1 LDFDRTKV
9 LRRHASVP
17 PTTARTTVRLNPV
30 QPIGFVRNR
39 VDRGKHA
46 GRATIE
52 LFDEFVPGL
61 LGLDQCSHAVVLF
74 QLQKARFDPSTDLL
88 YRPHADRRMRP
99 AGIFAQRCPHRP
111 NQLGVT
117 TVAVLAVDGK
127 RIVVSGLDAWKG
139 TPVLDIKPYLPWFD
153 RPKGKVRVPKW
164 FR

>member
-1 LDFDRTKV
+1 VVRT
-9 LRRHASVP
+9 
-17 PTTARTTVRLNPV
+17 
-30 QPIGFVRNR
+30 R
-39 VDRGKHA
+39 VDRGRYA

-52 LFDEFVPGL
+52 VFDEFALGVTGL
-61 LGLDQCSHAVVLF
+61 EHCSHAVVVF
-74 QLQKARFDPSTDLL
+74 QLQKARFNPATDLV

-117 TVAVLAVDGK
+117 TVKILAVDGK

-139 TPVLDIKPYLPWFD
+139 TPVLDIKPYLPGFD
-153 RPKGKVRVPKW
+153 RPEGRVRVPKW